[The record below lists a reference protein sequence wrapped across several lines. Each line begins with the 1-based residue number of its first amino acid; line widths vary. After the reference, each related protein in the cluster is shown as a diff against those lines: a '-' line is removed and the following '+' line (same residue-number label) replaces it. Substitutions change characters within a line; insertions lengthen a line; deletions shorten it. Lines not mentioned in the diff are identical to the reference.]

1 MTDISKRRRYTT
13 IEPVIRFDAPP
24 VLEYGMK
31 ITKNLLD
38 ASITG
43 LILTDIHGN
52 SNTTDVLLENMQLSQ
67 EDFKYYLD
75 GEEVTGGELKDAN
88 ESGYEFKAV
97 LESKTL
103 TLKDEN
109 DVSYSVRTKEVEIV
123 RTLIINK
130 TSPQLRFPHR
140 SYYFLYPAQAAND
153 CPRYDESKAT
163 VRLYDGDGVRQ
174 ETTQGVRVTGS
185 ITCPP
190 PCEKEV
196 SEITA
201 LYPEDTNY
209 KEEEIV
215 LKVTVEVACNDKP
228 LRAFNALVKSFSCTN
243 SFNGDSGNLQLTLI
257 EDPKAIDPDNP
268 TQRLPALA
276 AFPKVGTACY
286 FKFRDFYFSGIFQ
299 RWSYSESMS
308 GGRVYD
314 VVISSPAPL
323 LDRAHAICRQFV
335 GNPYYGNNPFGSWS
349 GPQTKYGHVEREGNR
364 YENRDGFDYSFDNQF
379 ITNVVNPLAH
389 WENAYVDNALTGNY
403 FGKANISE
411 QGWEVFTLLDTIQ
424 EIVNTKYGERTERI
438 SGGLEGSIRELT
450 NHFGGRLRY
459 GDTQF
464 GVDFSELRQA
474 LAQTNNASLY
484 RVDGVTLDFNSIL
497 KQISELIEHDYYTE
511 ILPVL
516 DNDLTNG
523 DLPTGED
530 PAEIL
535 ENFYGE
541 VGGDGGGP
549 IGLVLDRGRSQ
560 FIDDVTGEPYDIFDP
575 QRSAIWKE
583 QQVRG
588 EIVAVIKIRAIDRTE
603 QPEPDVIKDFIFQNL
618 GQNNVISYDF
628 GGELTNN
635 TVQRIAWGA
644 QATRVVG
651 PPIVNQGLMFPV
663 FSNNGLEPSFL
674 NFSVFEILNNPL
686 FHNFTLI
693 PVDINKADG
702 GIAIY
707 YATLLELRISLG
719 GKVAWETFKQFQ
731 TDYDGNDTR
740 KKEPNGYHNK
750 QDVCPWL
757 GAVNMTG
764 QVLQNYQRTGFIQIE
779 DLIPTDGPQARKM
792 QLEPIKRLGDQI
804 FSSVKKVAEEFYM
817 QKFVIPMPAEPSHMP
832 ALNNQILF
840 VNGDLKTAWEVCDAG
855 WMQTMPDFDVTFFDN
870 TGKLKSCG
878 QWPRNGN
885 YDYSE
890 LGSDYF
896 VAGNT
901 IASTKSSAAKDLFWE
916 SLNPINPVNFGTP
929 GAGNHLAYCDSGAK
943 VLNYDDI
950 TTPDF
955 GLTSLT
961 ALFYGISLPPNTY
974 IRSNKQQVNFP
985 IHPDIAPPS
994 AFYIPQQSS
1003 RYAYGPWYTFNSFKH
1018 GPSEVVVDS
1027 RLAPENY
1034 GSVAGLND
1042 AGTILSNVGTA
1053 QFAEQE
1059 SGSMTIHEEPKYR
1072 LGERFLS
1079 VGPYITDMNVS
1090 ISVEAGTV
1098 VKYSF
1103 NTWTPNFGK
1112 LAKFNLDR
1120 IAKIRQN
1127 SIEAIRK
1134 LQGVKRPFAKR
1145 DFKPI
1150 DKEASSKKNKKDNP
1164 NMFNGTLGGDAPGQP
1179 ALAPAEEN

>member
-1 MTDISKRRRYTT
+1 MTDISKRRQYSQ
-13 IEPVIRFDAPP
+13 IVPVIRFDTPP

-31 ITKNLLD
+31 ITKDLLD

-75 GEEVTGGELKDAN
+75 DEEVTGGELKDAN

-109 DVSYSVRTKEVEIV
+109 DVSYSITTDEVEIV

-140 SYYFLYPAQAAND
+140 TYYFLYPAQAAQE
-153 CPRYDESKAT
+153 CPRYDRSKAT
-163 VRLYDGDGVRQ
+163 VRLYNADGVRGK
-174 ETTQGVRVTGS
+174 TTEGVRVSGA
-185 ITCPP
+185 ITCPD
-190 PCEKEV
+190 PCEKAV
-196 SEITA
+196 SEISA

-268 TQRLPALA
+268 TERLPALA

-299 RWSYSESMS
+299 RWSYSESVS

-323 LDRAHAICRQFV
+323 LDKAHAICRQFV
-335 GNPYYGNNPFGSWS
+335 GNPYYGNNPFGSWR
-349 GPQTKYGHVEREGNR
+349 GPQTKYGHVERQGTR
-364 YENRDGFDYSFDNQF
+364 YQNRDGFDYEFNNQYV
-379 ITNVVNPLAH
+379 TNVLNPLAH
-389 WENAYVDNALTGNY
+389 WENAFVDNALTGKY
-403 FGKANISE
+403 FGRANITE
-411 QGWEVFTLLDTIQ
+411 QGWEVLTLLDTIQ
-424 EIVNTKYGERTERI
+424 MLTNTRYGRRTGSI
-438 SGGLEGSIRELT
+438 LGGLQDMPPST

-459 GDTQF
+459 GDTEF
-464 GVDFSELRQA
+464 GVDFGELRSA
-474 LAQTNNASLY
+474 LTNTPNAEEY
-484 RVDGVTLDFNSIL
+484 RVDGVTVDFNSLL
-497 KQISELIEHDYYTE
+497 KQISELIEYDYYTE
-511 ILPVL
+511 ILPVYDDDL
-516 DNDLTNG
+516 DDG

-530 PAEIL
+530 PAQLL

-541 VGGDGGGP
+541 IGGDGGGP
-549 IGLVLDRGRSQ
+549 IGLVLDRSRSE
-560 FIDDVTGEPYDIFDP
+560 FINEDTGEPYDIFDP
-575 QRSAIWKE
+575 QRRAIWEE
-583 QQVRG
+583 QSG
-588 EIVAVIKIRAIDRTE
+588 EKIVGVIKIRAINRTE
-603 QPEPDVIKDFIFQNL
+603 QPEPDVIKDFIFDNL
-618 GQNNVISYDF
+618 GENNVISYDL

-635 TVQRIAWGA
+635 TVQRLAWGA

-651 PPIVNQGLMFPV
+651 PPIVSQGIMFPA
-663 FSNNGLEPSFL
+663 FANSGLEPSFL
-674 NFSVFEILNNPL
+674 NTSVSEILSNPL

-693 PVDINKADG
+693 PIDINKANG
-702 GIAIY
+702 GVATY

-731 TDYDGNDTR
+731 TDYDGNDRR
-740 KKEPNGYHNK
+740 KREPNGYHNR
-750 QDVCPWL
+750 QAVCPWL

-832 ALNNQILF
+832 ALNNQIVF
-840 VNGDLKTAWEVCDAG
+840 VNGDLKTAWEICDAG
-855 WMQTMPDFDVTFFDN
+855 WMQVLPPFDVTFFDN
-870 TGKLKSCG
+870 TGKLKACG
-878 QWPRNGN
+878 DWPLNSN

-896 VAGNT
+896 VAGTT
-901 IASTKSSAAKDLFWE
+901 IASNKPSVAKDLYWE
-916 SLNPINPVNFGTP
+916 SIAPTNPVNFGTP

-943 VLNYDDI
+943 VLDFDDI

-961 ALFYGISLPPNTY
+961 ALFYGIALPPETY
-974 IRSNKQQVNFP
+974 IRSNKQQVHFP
-985 IHPDIAPPS
+985 IHPDVAPPRS
-994 AFYIPQQSS
+994 FFIPQQSS
-1003 RYAYGPWYTFNSFKH
+1003 RYAYGPWYSFNSFKH

-1034 GSVAGLND
+1034 GSVAGLD
-1042 AGTILSNVGTA
+1042 QAGTILANVGLA

-1059 SGSMTIHEEPKYR
+1059 SGSMTIHEEPRYR

-1120 IAKIRQN
+1120 IARIRQN

-1134 LQGVKRPFAKR
+1134 LQGVKRPFEKR

-1150 DKEASSKKNKKDNP
+1150 DKDAFSKKNKKDNP
-1164 NMFNGTLGGDAPGQP
+1164 NMVNGTLGGDAPGQL
-1179 ALAPAEEN
+1179 ALNPRQQN